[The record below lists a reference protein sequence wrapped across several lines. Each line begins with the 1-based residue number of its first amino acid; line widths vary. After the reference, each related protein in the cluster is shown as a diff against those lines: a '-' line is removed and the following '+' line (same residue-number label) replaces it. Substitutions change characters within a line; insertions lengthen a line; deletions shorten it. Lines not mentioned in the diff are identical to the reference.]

1 MANLAEQYGFRDDL
15 VDELINDLVG
25 PAEGP
30 GEVITDLPLDRYV
43 SGVLWPADDLLQ
55 EAAEPDSGEP
65 EENDA
70 GENPISQALMRY
82 PTSMGITFSVD
93 LARATSVQIAVD
105 AAKYVPSGTGNTS
118 ESVDAERSSRRQRTR
133 RPDSWVRE
141 QQVVDPIDWDVATP
155 GAKKVDVVPGLQ
167 LYVYSRTPKD
177 GRVAV
182 SVALRNMQVT
192 PKGELRDGFA
202 WFQVGLEVRSVER
215 AIVDRSSYGVLSADA
230 DLRSAALLYRNARV
244 FAIGHGCAA
253 TWDRDGAAAHVG
265 RVVST
270 FIPRQEVSRAKPGSV
285 GADIDLRMSFLS
297 GATDGELFENLSRLV
312 SEYRDWIDRLSLS
325 VQNGETDVEE
335 GLKAVVDEHV
345 ERARNAARRIQDG
358 IDLIAADPDVG
369 RAFRLANAAMQMQR
383 ARQDWVRGGATG
395 AVGDGAAQ
403 SWRPFQ
409 IAYILLNLPGLAD
422 ADHKVREIADLLWFP
437 TGGGKTEA
445 YLGLTAFTVF
455 FNALSGVQPPTAG
468 ELFAHGQRLTG
479 AKPHRYAAAGIARTF
494 QTPRVFAGLSVAAN
508 IDFGLQF
515 AGRARTASWLLKDEA
530 SILNLIGLS
539 AQSALPAGAC
549 GSPGA
554 ISTAMCF
561 RARRRRIL
569 RPSPGWS
576 GRAKTFPPSSITA
589 CSRAGCWRI

>member
-30 GEVITDLPLDRYV
+30 GEVITDPPLDRYV
-43 SGVLWPADDLLQ
+43 SGVLWPADDFLQ

-244 FAIGHGCAA
+244 FAIGALAVRADVYGWLRVGPVYPRLELPDVSFYPFSPGTSPTWQVRSILASMARIAA
-253 TWDRDGAAAHVG
+253 SALARG
-265 RVVST
+265 RLRPV
-270 FIPRQEVSRAKPGSV
+270 RRAW
-285 GADIDLRMSFLS
+285 RML
-297 GATDGELFENLSRLV
+297 
-312 SEYRDWIDRLSLS
+312 
-325 VQNGETDVEE
+325 
-335 GLKAVVDEHV
+335 AVVY
-345 ERARNAARRIQDG
+345 
-358 IDLIAADPDVG
+358 P
-369 RAFRLANAAMQMQR
+369 
-383 ARQDWVRGGATG
+383 
-395 AVGDGAAQ
+395 
-403 SWRPFQ
+403 
-409 IAYILLNLPGLAD
+409 
-422 ADHKVREIADLLWFP
+422 
-437 TGGGKTEA
+437 
-445 YLGLTAFTVF
+445 
-455 FNALSGVQPPTAG
+455 
-468 ELFAHGQRLTG
+468 
-479 AKPHRYAAAGIARTF
+479 
-494 QTPRVFAGLSVAAN
+494 
-508 IDFGLQF
+508 
-515 AGRARTASWLLKDEA
+515 
-530 SILNLIGLS
+530 
-539 AQSALPAGAC
+539 
-549 GSPGA
+549 
-554 ISTAMCF
+554 
-561 RARRRRIL
+561 
-569 RPSPGWS
+569 
-576 GRAKTFPPSSITA
+576 
-589 CSRAGCWRI
+589 